1 MHTASNVAHLRRPPA
16 AIISAP
22 MRAWL
27 VGMSI
32 AAIAAGCS
40 GPPAPDAEVC
50 KDLVHRL
57 CAPAPCFVAINALNL
72 GTNCEA
78 DLLARTRCDDPDFT
92 FPDPPGRDRVLECRR
107 PLLREGLE
115 LDRHPSCVDV
125 QDMLD
130 FCPDVVAWLTE
141 SPP

>member
-1 MHTASNVAHLRRPPA
+1 
-16 AIISAP
+16 

-27 VGMSI
+27 VGTLG

-40 GPPAPDAEVC
+40 GPPAPDDAVC
-50 KDLVHRL
+50 KDLIHRL
-57 CAPAPCFVAINALNL
+57 CQPEPCFVAINALNL

-78 DLLARTRCDDPDFT
+78 DLLARTRCYDPDFT

-115 LDRHPSCVDV
+115 WDQHPACADV
-125 QDMLD
+125 ADLID
-130 FCPDVVAWLTE
+130 FCPDVVSWLTE
-141 SPP
+141 TPP